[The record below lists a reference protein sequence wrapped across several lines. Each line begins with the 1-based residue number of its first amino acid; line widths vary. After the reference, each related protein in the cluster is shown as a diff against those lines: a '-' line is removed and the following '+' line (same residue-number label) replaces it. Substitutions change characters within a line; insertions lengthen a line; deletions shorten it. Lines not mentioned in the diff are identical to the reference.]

1 MSLSILFVAVLVFT
15 RLAGMFSAMPVF
27 GSNMFPSMIRL
38 ILMLTITMVLLPSL
52 SHIDIELS
60 FGMLFVNLFKEICIG
75 FSMGFIVNLAYYGL
89 LTGTEMLSTQIGQ
102 AAAKQFNPSMQMS
115 QSPIGGM
122 AVLLSMAVF
131 LGENLH
137 LTMIQLIAESFVLV
151 PPLEIVDPLRPAI
164 VWIDRSKMLFV
175 MAIQIAAP
183 ILVFVFL
190 NNCFL
195 GVLSRLAQS
204 MNVFFSVGFQVSM
217 MVGLTLFT
225 YLLPSYI
232 EFVTSHAVVGVN
244 LIPEILAIAGGG

>member
-1 MSLSILFVAVLVFT
+1 
-15 RLAGMFSAMPVF
+15 MFMAMPVF
-27 GSNMFPSMIRL
+27 GSAMFPFIARL
-38 ILMLTITMVLLPSL
+38 LLMLGITMAMLPSV
-52 SHIDIELS
+52 SHITMELD
-60 FGMLFVNLFKEICIG
+60 FATLAIALCKEFMIG
-75 FSMGFIVNLAYYGL
+75 LSMGFVVNIAYLGL
-89 LTGTEMLSTQIGQ
+89 LTGTEMMSTQIGQ
-102 AAAKQFNPSMQMS
+102 AAAKQFNPGMQMS

-122 AVLLSMAVF
+122 AVLLSLTVF

-137 LTMIQLIAESFVLV
+137 LTMIELLAESFIRL
-151 PPLEIVDPLRPAI
+151 PPLEIGNPILPATI
-164 VWIDRSKMLFV
+164 WIDRSKIIFV

-225 YLLPSYI
+225 FLLPSYF
-232 EFVTSHAVVGVN
+232 EYVTQHAVDGIK
-244 LIPEILAIAGGG
+244 LIPDILSLAAGE